1 MPFSEPPPKGRK
13 HVNPLPQLNVLKC
26 VLSIRRTKTDKIN
39 IFFYEILSPAGL
51 FSSRMAFAPED
62 DEKSR
67 KMSVEG
73 EAEAFLTFTEDLFQQ
88 QVRFAKL
95 MPPTAIST
103 LENLLSEVLTPDTV
117 RQALESPRG
126 TLKTLE
132 EDLREEISS
141 RLGYRATAYLKVE
154 RRGEEQLAPF
164 IRRDGASGAAKE
176 DGGGSPAEALSFLV
190 PCAPYIDPV
199 RGTPVASLQK
209 GDMVLLRL
217 PEDEQSPIREKMQ
230 RADPSFDGVVKG
242 DVISVHKD
250 RHGNF
255 TLLVHLSDDFN
266 GVVTLEGNS
275 RIRTVE
281 AVPQQLMLPGAT
293 SSVSGETKPVVAL
306 PPLASMS
313 TGLYLLAFGAMAALF
328 AMLYFIRNIR

>member
-1 MPFSEPPPKGRK
+1 MPFSESSPKGRK

-67 KMSVEG
+67 KVSVEA
-73 EAEAFLTFTEDLFQQ
+73 EVEAFLSCTEDLFQQ
-88 QVRFAKL
+88 HAGFVKL
-95 MPPTAIST
+95 LPATAIST
-103 LENLLSEVLTPDTV
+103 LENLLCEVLTPDAV

-132 EDLREEISS
+132 EDLREEVSS

-164 IRRDGASGAAKE
+164 IRRDLATNE
-176 DGGGSPAEALSFLV
+176 GGVSAPAEALSFLV
-190 PCAPYIDPV
+190 PCAPSIDPV

-217 PEDEQSPIREKMQ
+217 PEDEHSPIREKMQ
-230 RADPSFDGVVKG
+230 RADPGFDGVVKG

-250 RHGNF
+250 RHGNY
-255 TLLVHLSDDFN
+255 TLLVHLSDEFN

-275 RIRTVE
+275 RIRTVD
-281 AVPQQLMLPGAT
+281 AVPEQLALPGAT
-293 SSVSGETKPVVAL
+293 SRKSGENGASVAL
-306 PPLASMS
+306 PPPGSMS
-313 TGLYLLAFGAMAALF
+313 AGLYLLAFGAMAALF
-328 AMLYFIRNIR
+328 AMLYFIRHIR